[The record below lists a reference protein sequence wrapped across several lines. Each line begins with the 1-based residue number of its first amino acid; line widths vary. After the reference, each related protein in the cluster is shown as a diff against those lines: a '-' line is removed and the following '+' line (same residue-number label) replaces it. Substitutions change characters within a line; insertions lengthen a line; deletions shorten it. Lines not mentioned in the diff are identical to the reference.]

1 MFYFEIE
8 YHKLTTFISKTLK
21 QQFNSL
27 YSEGLLHR
35 NMEKSIKIGE
45 FFHKIKTSTYS
56 KPRRKTKS

>member
-35 NMEKSIKIGE
+35 NMEKTIKIGE
-45 FFHKIKTSTYS
+45 FQEEKQNHE
-56 KPRRKTKS
+56 KSSPVK